1 MAAALQHYS
10 CFLRCYCGY
19 VCGPALVN
27 SHLLAWLEVKGVTLN
42 FLNYV
47 CLLQP
52 IFSPKS
58 VFERL
63 GFLQSNFC
71 QLYDTP
77 RLVRNELVIYC
88 NLAA

>member
-1 MAAALQHYS
+1 LFFAATFAGQRL
-10 CFLRCYCGY
+10 L
-19 VCGPALVN
+19 N
-27 SHLLAWLEVKGVTLN
+27 SLLLAWLEVKGVMLN

-47 CLLQP
+47 FLLHLAFEP
-52 IFSPKS
+52 AESI
-58 VFERL
+58 FERL

-77 RLVRNELVIYC
+77 RLVLDELVLYC